1 MALRIANCSG
11 FYGDRRRAAAEMV
24 EGGPI
29 DILTGDYLAELT
41 MAILARH
48 RMKGP
53 GSGYVP
59 TFLDHLQDV
68 LVTCIDR
75 GIRVVANAG
84 GLDPT
89 GLGAAVSAM
98 AGRLGVGVRVAT
110 VTGDDMLAM
119 AAHLPHAV
127 TGKLMADRG
136 LTPLTANAYLGG
148 WGIAA
153 ALDAGADIV
162 VTGRVADASLA
173 VGSAAWRF
181 GWARD
186 DWDRLAGAVVAGHII
201 ECGAQATGGNFSFFT
216 EVPDLPL
223 VGFPIAEIEVDGS
236 AVITKHPGT
245 GGMVTTETVTAQLL
259 YEVGGPRYLNPDVVA
274 RLDSVVLTQS
284 GSDRV
289 TVSGVIGEPA
299 PATTKVA
306 ATATGGFRNAVT
318 FVLAGL
324 DVEAKAAVALEA
336 LWARVGPP
344 ETFAEVEV
352 HLSRTDHPD
361 PASHEASFATLKVSV
376 SDPEAAR
383 VGRRFSNAAVELAL
397 ATYPGFL
404 LTDPPGSES
413 PHIIYWPSVAPQPIT
428 VVTVDG
434 ASVEVPPTD
443 PGGPCPSSQYQ
454 LVDPVSATS
463 PTMLS
468 PKDESTVRAPIGRVV
483 GARSG
488 DKGGDA
494 NVGVWARSD
503 AGFAWMERFLTVDR
517 LRDLIPETSGLE
529 VRRYVLPR
537 LRAMNFVLVGYL
549 GEGAASS
556 TRSDPQAKALGEYL
570 RARLV
575 DIPPELVT
583 A

>member
-11 FYGDRRRAAAEMV
+11 FFGDRRRAAAEMV
-24 EGGPI
+24 EDGPI

-48 RMKGP
+48 RMKEP

-75 GIRVVANAG
+75 GIRVVTNAG
-84 GLDPT
+84 GLDPS

-98 AGRLGVGVRVAT
+98 AGRLGVNPRVAT
-110 VTGDDMLAM
+110 ITGDDMLAV
-119 AAHLPHAV
+119 AAQLPHAA

-162 VTGRVADASLA
+162 VTGRVADASLV
-173 VGSAAWRF
+173 VGPAAWHY
-181 GWARD
+181 GWDRD

-216 EVPDLPL
+216 EVPDLPR
-223 VGFPIAEIEVDGS
+223 VGFPIAEIDEDGS
-236 AVITKHPGT
+236 SVITKHPGT

-259 YEVGGPRYLNPDVVA
+259 YEVGGPQYLNPDVVA
-274 RLDSVVLTQS
+274 RLDSVVLTQTD
-284 GSDRV
+284 SDRV
-289 TVSGVIGEPA
+289 MVSGVVGEPA
-299 PATTKVA
+299 PVTTKVA

-318 FVLAGL
+318 FVLPGL

-344 ETFAEVEV
+344 DTFAEVEV
-352 HLSRTDHPD
+352 QLSRTDHPD
-361 PASHEASFATLKVSV
+361 PGSHEASFATLKVSV

-404 LTDPPGSES
+404 LTDPPRSES
-413 PHIIYWPSVAPQPIT
+413 PHIVYWPSVAPQPVT

-434 ASVEVPPTD
+434 ASFEVPPTD
-443 PGGPCPSSQYQ
+443 SGSPWRSH
-454 LVDPVSATS
+454 LADPVSEIS
-463 PTMLS
+463 PAM
-468 PKDESTVRAPIGRVV
+468 PPPEDEPSVRAPLGRMV

-503 AGFAWMERFLTVDR
+503 AGFAWLERFLTVDR
-517 LRDLIPETSGLE
+517 LRDLIPETSALE
-529 VRRYVLPR
+529 VHRFVLPR

-575 DIPPELVT
+575 DVPTELVT

>member
-11 FYGDRRRAAAEMV
+11 FFGDRRRAAAEMV

-29 DILTGDYLAELT
+29 DILTDDYLAELT

-48 RMKGP
+48 RMKES

-59 TFLDHLQDV
+59 RFLDHLQDV
-68 LVTCIDR
+68 LVSCIDR
-75 GIRVVANAG
+75 GIRVVTNAG

-98 AGRLGVGVRVAT
+98 ADRLGVNVRVAT
-110 VTGDDMLAM
+110 VSGDDMLAV
-119 AAHLPHAV
+119 AAQLRHAV
-127 TGKLMADRG
+127 TGEVMADRG

-162 VTGRVADASLA
+162 VAGRVADASLV
-173 VGSAAWRF
+173 VGPAAWRF
-181 GWARD
+181 GWDRD

-216 EVPDLPL
+216 EVPDLPRA
-223 VGFPIAEIEVDGS
+223 GFPIAEIDEDGS
-236 AVITKHPGT
+236 SVITKHSGT
-245 GGMVTTETVTAQLL
+245 GEMVTTETVTAQLL

-274 RLDSVVLTQS
+274 RLDSVVLSQS

-289 TVSGVIGEPA
+289 TVSGVVGEPA
-299 PATTKVA
+299 PITTKVA
-306 ATATGGFRNAVT
+306 ATAIGGFRIEVT
-318 FVLAGL
+318 FVLPGL

-352 HLSRTDHPD
+352 RLSRTDHPD
-361 PASHEASFATLKVSV
+361 PGSHEASFATLKVSV

-397 ATYPGFL
+397 ATYPAFL
-404 LTDPPGSES
+404 LTEPPGGES
-413 PHIIYWPSVAPQPIT
+413 PQVVYWPSVAPQPIT

-434 ASVEVPPTD
+434 ASIGVPPTD
-443 PGGPCPSSQYQ
+443 PGEPWPDSE
-454 LVDPVSATS
+454 LETS
-463 PTMLS
+463 PTKPPS
-468 PKDESTVRAPIGRVV
+468 GDESTVRTPIGRAV

-494 NVGVWARSD
+494 DVGVWARSD
-503 AGFAWMERFLTVDR
+503 AGFVWMERFLTVER
-517 LRDLIPETSGLE
+517 LRVLIPETSVLE
-529 VRRYVLPR
+529 VHRFVFPR

-575 DIPPELVT
+575 DVPRSW
-583 A
+583 